1 MSPRPAN
8 TSERG
13 KGLCPLSEHWQ
24 MSDPR
29 AAGLTWILCYCDQ
42 AFVPETAEAALLL
55 PTAPLGSRSCKHCS
69 FSSSQHLPTCRGS

>member
-1 MSPRPAN
+1 M
-8 TSERG
+8 SERG

-29 AAGLTWILCYCDQ
+29 AVGLSWILCCCDQ

-55 PTAPLGSRSCKHCS
+55 PTALLGAGRANIVPSPRASTSRPAEAAETTFS
-69 FSSSQHLPTCRGS
+69 FL